1 MKKSISFLKLGG
13 SLITDKNLANTAL
26 HEIID
31 QLAQEI
37 KLARDQQPDM
47 HLLLGHGSGSF
58 GHFAA
63 RRHGTRQ
70 GVKSDLEWAGF
81 IEVWQ
86 SARQLNEIVLAAL
99 HAAALPVICITP
111 SAAVISENGQ
121 IASWDTQ
128 PIQSALEHGLIPMV
142 FGDVVFD
149 TRQGGAILSTE
160 ELFLHLC
167 NELKPTK
174 ILLAAN
180 DPVYSDFPGRN
191 NVLPLINSK
200 NIDDVRNTLSGGEGS
215 DVTGGMLSKVEAAL
229 EMVTISNADAW
240 IFSGIAKGQI
250 KKALL
255 NQPIGT
261 QIST

>member
-1 MKKSISFLKLGG
+1 MKHSISFLKLGG

-26 HEIID
+26 HEIIE
-31 QLAQEI
+31 QLAREI
-37 KLARDQQPDM
+37 KAARDQQPDM
-47 HLLLGHGSGSF
+47 SLLLGHGSGSF

-63 RRHGTRQ
+63 KRHGTRQ
-70 GVKSDLEWAGF
+70 GVNSDAEWAGF

-99 HAAALPVICITP
+99 RAAELPVISIAP
-111 SAAVISENGQ
+111 SAVVISENGQ
-121 IASWDTQ
+121 IASWDTH
-128 PIQSALEHGLIPMV
+128 PIQSALDHGLIPMV
-142 FGDVVFD
+142 YGDVVFD

-167 NELKPTK
+167 NELKPTR

-191 NVLPLINSK
+191 KVLPLINSK
-200 NIDDVRNTLSGGEGS
+200 NIEDVRNSLSGGEGS

-229 EMVTISNADAW
+229 EMVTNSNADVW
-240 IFSGIAKGQI
+240 IFSGLAKGQI

-255 NQPIGT
+255 SQPIGT
-261 QIST
+261 QISA